1 MQKTINILMLLV
13 IILFALSIFKY
24 YFSNN
29 ITKIKHFNRSN
40 IDEIIKNKTDNLI
53 ILKNDTNNVVKF
65 NTFEIELNN
74 NKKVFGT
81 YYKINEMQSV
91 DY

>member
-40 IDEIIKNKTDNLI
+40 IDEIIKNKTDNLP

-65 NTFEIELNN
+65 NDTFEIELNN
-74 NKKVFGT
+74 NKKRSFWNLLQN
-81 YYKINEMQSV
+81 K
-91 DY
+91 

>member
-40 IDEIIKNKTDNLI
+40 IDEIIKNKTDNLP

-65 NTFEIELNN
+65 NDTFEIELNK
-74 NKKVFGT
+74 NKKRSFWNLLQN
-81 YYKINEMQSV
+81 K
-91 DY
+91 

>member
-24 YFSNN
+24 YFSNKK
-29 ITKIKHFNRSN
+29 TKIKHFNRSN
-40 IDEIIKNKTDNLI
+40 IDEIIKNKTDNLP

-65 NTFEIELNN
+65 NDTFEIELNN
-74 NKKVFGT
+74 NKKRSFWNLLQN
-81 YYKINEMQSV
+81 K
-91 DY
+91 